1 MDDRVK
7 DGRRSATV
15 VLAEWRAAERQLGD
29 LREGSSE
36 WHRTRL
42 RVDAL
47 SAEYQ
52 DLIDEQERIP
62 GESTSGAQG

>member
-1 MDDRVK
+1 MGDRVN

-15 VLAEWRAAERQLGD
+15 VLAEWRAAERQLGE
-29 LREGSSE
+29 LREGSAE

-52 DLIDEQERIP
+52 ALIAEQERML